1 MILPIQYLAY
11 HQIDKQKWDA
21 CIQNAG
27 NGLIYADSIYLDI
40 MAHYWDALVYND
52 YEAVMPLT
60 WNKKYGIHYLYQP
73 FITASL
79 GVFGNDISANLVND
93 FLQAIPSKF
102 NYWDIYLNYANRFQL
117 KHFEFY
123 DRTNYVLSL
132 TENYEKIFSGFGN
145 DLRQRIKQA
154 ERLNCAVRKNID
166 VDEVIALA
174 REQGKSFSS
183 ATKEDYI
190 RFKKLCDY
198 FFQRQQAITY
208 GVYLPTGEL
217 VASCVIFFDHRRVYY
232 ILAGNHPNG
241 RKIGASHAL
250 INAFIKDHAGTGL
263 LLDFEGS
270 DIPSLAF
277 FYSRFGAT
285 VEMYSGLKLNKL
297 PKIVQLFKK

>member
-1 MILPIQYLAY
+1 MPIQYLAY

-27 NGLIYADSIYLDI
+27 NGLIYADSIYLDT
-40 MAHYWDALVYND
+40 MAHYWDALVCND

-79 GVFGNDISANLVND
+79 GIFGNDITASLVTD

-102 NYWDIYLNYANRFQL
+102 SYWDIYLNHANRFYL

-123 DRTNYVLSL
+123 DRTNYVLPL
-132 TENYEKIFSGFGN
+132 TENYEKLFSGF
-145 DLRQRIKQA
+145 RIGLKQSIKKA
-154 ERLNCAVRKNID
+154 EQLNCAIHKNID

-174 REQGKSFSS
+174 REQGKNFSS
-183 ATKEDYI
+183 ATKEDYS
-190 RFKKLCDY
+190 RFKKLCEY
-198 FFQRQQAITY
+198 FFRHQRACTY
-208 GVYLPTGEL
+208 GVYLPSGEL
-217 VASCVIFFDHRRVYY
+217 VASCVIFFDHRRAYY

-241 RKIGASHAL
+241 RTIGASHAL
-250 INAFIKDHAGTGL
+250 INTFIKEHAGTGL

-277 FYSRFGAT
+277 FYSSFGAT
-285 VEMYSGLKLNKL
+285 AEMYSGLKLNRL